1 MTAAVNHCQPTV
13 NRSGR
18 FRKRVLGEHST
29 RHHATNRAWRDALAA
44 VAIGAVDL
52 GDKGEADKY
61 KQYNAGHVAD
71 LIQAGASRWGTDWL
85 GESKVPS
92 SLCSSPPHD
101 QCDRVGHLVAFGCT
115 EEPLHR
121 TILGCRERGVP
132 ADGPYDHAT
141 GKGHVPFYPGDYH
154 DALRRKNNQVVP
166 LIVEALGGVARRAT
180 RCLKFCARR
189 AKDKKRGR
197 DGTKYSRFHPSN
209 YLSHHL
215 ANIVTAAVYH
225 DALSAHRGGRLRP
238 QAARPRAGRL
248 GRGELDAR
256 RAPARDAP
264 PASPRLIST

>member
-1 MTAAVNHCQPTV
+1 MWLEAAPDASLPHSKLK
-13 NRSGR
+13 SGPYVIALQR
-18 FRKRVLGEHST
+18 RLGLYLSSAKAANDELSNAGEEPDYLGDGCCNLGEHST

-92 SLCSSPPHD
+92 SLCSSPPHG
-101 QCDRVGHLVAFGCT
+101 QCERVGHLVAFGCT

-154 DALRRKNNQVVP
+154 DALRGRA
-166 LIVEALGGVARRAT
+166 ALM
-180 RCLKFCARR
+180 
-189 AKDKKRGR
+189 
-197 DGTKYSRFHPSN
+197 
-209 YLSHHL
+209 
-215 ANIVTAAVYH
+215 
-225 DALSAHRGGRLRP
+225 
-238 QAARPRAGRL
+238 
-248 GRGELDAR
+248 
-256 RAPARDAP
+256 
-264 PASPRLIST
+264 